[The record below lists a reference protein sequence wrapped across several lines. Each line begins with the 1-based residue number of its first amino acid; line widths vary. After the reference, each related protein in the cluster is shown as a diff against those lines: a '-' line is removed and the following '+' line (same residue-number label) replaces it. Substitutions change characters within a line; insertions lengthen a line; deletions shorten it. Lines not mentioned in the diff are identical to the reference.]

1 LDFSPRNYILV
12 IHFGTLF
19 RKRLS
24 ENKLTE
30 EEYQVNQSPLLTRYT
45 SKLDCVDNSGVSV
58 SKLLARS
65 LNLRLTVG
73 ALSGILFDARA
84 DEEE

>member
-1 LDFSPRNYILV
+1 M
-12 IHFGTLF
+12 
-19 RKRLS
+19 
-24 ENKLTE
+24 
-30 EEYQVNQSPLLTRYT
+30 NQSPLLTRYT